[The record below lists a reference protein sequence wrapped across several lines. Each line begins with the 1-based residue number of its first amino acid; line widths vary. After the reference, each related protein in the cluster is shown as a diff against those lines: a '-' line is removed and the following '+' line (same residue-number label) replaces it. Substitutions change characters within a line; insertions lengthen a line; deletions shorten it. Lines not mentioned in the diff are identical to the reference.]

1 MIWCLDE
8 LVDWSVSKNDFREC
22 EGDHEHLWPPTEM
35 KSEMTLENQTI
46 FDKDDHDFDLYQ
58 LFEVP
63 IIVLSLEKRPKSDGS
78 ASENT
83 DL

>member
-1 MIWCLDE
+1 M
-8 LVDWSVSKNDFREC
+8 DWSVSKNDFREC
-22 EGDHEHLWPPTEM
+22 EGDHEHLSPLTEM

-63 IIVLSLEKRPKSDGS
+63 IIVLSLEKRPKSY
-78 ASENT
+78 
-83 DL
+83 